1 MNPMQRL
8 VLIASAAAFL
18 LVSAFPPW
26 MQESKYAESGDR
38 DSIHRTWRFVG
49 SPPRSRSSMGA
60 GHLDWAILGYEW
72 GALAVTSLILLAA
85 FKSRRKAD
93 AKAEAKA
100 EEPVP

>member
-1 MNPMQRL
+1 
-8 VLIASAAAFL
+8 
-18 LVSAFPPW
+18 
-26 MQESKYAESGDR
+26 
-38 DSIHRTWRFVG
+38 
-49 SPPRSRSSMGA
+49 MGA